1 MSVNSNNAEVVLVT
15 GSSSGIGAAC
25 CERLSRNRRV
35 WGASRTG
42 TDSERW
48 SYVKMD
54 VTDDDSVEAA
64 VDSIVRRD
72 GRIDAVVHCAG
83 LSLSGPVEETTC
95 DETLRQFETN
105 YFGTV
110 RILRAVLPV
119 MRRQGCG
126 RIVVIG
132 SIAGLIGLPYAG
144 HYSATKFAVD
154 GLMEALRHEVLPF
167 GIYVSVVH
175 PGDFNT
181 RAGDYRIYRKN
192 AGSEYVSA
200 FEQAAAFYAASEKRA
215 RHPDVVAR
223 KIEAILARRRPRLR
237 YVVGTPLEV
246 LGVWAKRVLPA
257 DLFAYFFRRFYLP

>member
-1 MSVNSNNAEVVLVT
+1 MSGNSQNAEVVLVT

-25 CERLSRNRRV
+25 CERLIRNRRV

-48 SYVKMD
+48 SHVKMD
-54 VTDDDSVEAA
+54 VTDEASVEAA
-64 VDSIVRRD
+64 VDSIVRRE

-95 DETLRQFETN
+95 EEALRQFETN

-126 RIVVIG
+126 RIVAIG

-144 HYSATKFAVD
+144 HYSATKFALD
-154 GLMEALRHEVLPF
+154 GLVEALRHEVLPF

-181 RAGDYRIYRKN
+181 RAGDYRVYRKN
-192 AGSEYVSA
+192 AGPAYVST
-200 FEQAAAFYAASEKRA
+200 FEKAAVFYAASEKRA
-215 RHPDVVAR
+215 RSPDVLAR
-223 KIEAILARRRPRLR
+223 KIEAILAHKRPRLR

-246 LGVWAKRVLPA
+246 LGAWGKRVLPA
-257 DLFAYFFRRFYLP
+257 DAFAYLFRRFYLP

>member
-1 MSVNSNNAEVVLVT
+1 MSVDSQKAEVVLVT

-48 SYVKMD
+48 SNVSMD
-54 VTDDDSVEAA
+54 VTDESSVATA

-95 DETLRQFETN
+95 EEALRQFETN

-110 RILRAVLPV
+110 RILRAVLPI

-126 RIVVIG
+126 RIIVIG

-144 HYSATKFAVD
+144 HYSATKFALD
-154 GLMEALRHEVLPF
+154 GLVEALRHEVLPF
-167 GIYVSVVH
+167 GIHVSVVH

-181 RAGDYRIYRKN
+181 RAGDYRIHRKN
-192 AGSEYVSA
+192 AGPEYGSA
-200 FEQAAAFYAASEKRA
+200 FEKAAAFYAASEQRG

-223 KIEAILARRRPRLR
+223 MIEAILAHRRPRLR

-246 LGVWAKRVLPA
+246 LGVWGKRVLPS
-257 DLFAYFFRRFYLP
+257 DLFGYFFRRFYLP